1 MPKLTKNQ
9 SGMTLVELMIG
20 FAIFAILLALSM
32 SIMLFGTKVLS
43 ADSDQNRLKM
53 VGDEMYSL
61 LSDKLSFATHI
72 QILPAGTDP
81 EEAKYDNIILV
92 QDGKLLMGEKGGSYT
107 SPYES
112 DIYLNTQLTLSA
124 TVESS
129 YVLSLG
135 LDFSR
140 TDSGEE
146 TSVYSTDSAIRMI
159 NLASGTDPVE
169 IEGSGTTVNA
179 VISYD
184 SEPYSIEEGYESTPD
199 VPYTVACYTENKKS
213 VPLVNGTTYQ
223 PGDIVETDD
232 GEYWQVVQWI
242 TYDSNNPFMVPGH
255 PHTQYWKSLEEE
267 WNNEYHNGESLYEYH
282 DVVYYGKS
290 YYGGYYM
297 STLYWGLNTSTPSW
311 SDYWVEVY
319 WFPEYNDKD
328 NRMLGW
334 SLNPYNYISIYTVYP

>member
-81 EEAKYDNIILV
+81 ETAKYDNIILI

-107 SPYES
+107 SPYQS

-140 TDSGEE
+140 TESGEE

-159 NLASGTDPVE
+159 NLASRTDPVE

-184 SEPYSIEEGYESTPD
+184 SEPYSIEEGYESIPD
-199 VPYTVACYTENKKS
+199 APYTVACYTENKKP
-213 VPLVNGTTYQ
+213 VPLVDGTTYY
-223 PGDIVETDD
+223 PGDIVVIGNDNT
-232 GEYWQVVQWI
+232 GKVEYWQVVKQL
-242 TYDSNNPFMVPGH
+242 TYDRNKPSMVPGH
-255 PHTQYWKSLEEE
+255 PHTQYWKSLDEE
-267 WNNEYHNGESLYEYH
+267 WKNESGKSVYEYH
-282 DVVYYGKS
+282 DVVSYGES
-290 YYGGYYM
+290 YYGGSYHKNYFM
-297 STLYWGLNTSTPSW
+297 FTDDW
-311 SDYWVEVY
+311 DDWVEVY
-319 WFPEYNDKD
+319 WFPYHNDKD
-328 NRMLGW
+328 DRMLGW
-334 SLNPYNYISIYTVYP
+334 SLNPYNYIRIYTVYP